1 MTTTGATTTG
11 ATTSGV
17 TAEQWAAV
25 ERSVRY
31 ERDGHVV
38 TLTIDRPQR
47 RNAMTFETLASLR
60 DGVLR
65 ARADPGVRVLVITGA
80 GEKAFCAGADLDGVR
95 GAELDA
101 EAAHAGRGHL
111 ADLFRT
117 LWSSGLPTIAKVRGY
132 ALAGGFGLAM
142 ACDIVVAADD
152 ATFGTPEVA
161 VGLWPYM
168 ITVPLLRSMP
178 PKVVL
183 ELMMSGRR
191 VDTTEAQ
198 RIGFVNEVVPADG
211 LDAAVA
217 RHAERLAARSPAA
230 IRLGRSTFYQVLGSG
245 PEEALNLLQAMLSVA
260 TGTDDAA
267 EGTAAFAEKRAPVW
281 KDDR

>member
-1 MTTTGATTTG
+1 MTTAG
-11 ATTSGV
+11 
-17 TAEQWAAV
+17 EWDAV

-31 ERDGHVV
+31 DRAGHVV
-38 TLTIDRPQR
+38 TLTIDRPER
-47 RNAMTFETLASLR
+47 RNSLTFETLASLR

-65 ARADPGVRVLVITGA
+65 AKAEPGVRVLVLTGA
-80 GEKAFCAGADLDGVR
+80 GDKAFCAGADLGGVR

-101 EAAHAGRGHL
+101 EESHAGRGHL

-117 LWSSGLPTIAKVRGY
+117 LWASGLPTIAKVRGY

-142 ACDIVVAADD
+142 ACDIVVASED

-178 PKVVL
+178 PKIVL

-191 VDTTEAQ
+191 VDTVEAQ
-198 RIGFVNEVVPADG
+198 RIGFVNEVVPADE
-211 LDAAVA
+211 LDLAVDRRAEQIAAQ
-217 RHAERLAARSPAA
+217 SPAA
-230 IRLGRSTFYQVLGSG
+230 IRLGRSTFYKVLTSQ
-245 PEEALNLLQAMLSVA
+245 PDEALSLLQAMLSVA

-267 EGTAAFAEKRAPVW
+267 EGTAAFAEKRKPVW